1 MTKKEYLKPMAEVME
16 MQQNC
21 ELLVESVQATGL
33 GDNPTDKLTQDE
45 ENPSGDTWGD
55 AMGRGGIIWDEE

>member
-1 MTKKEYLKPMAEVME
+1 MTKKEYMKPVAEVME

-21 ELLVESVQATGL
+21 ELLVDSVQATGL
-33 GDNPTDKLTQDE
+33 GEQAEDKLTQDN

-55 AMGRGGIIWDEE
+55 AMGRGGIIWNEE